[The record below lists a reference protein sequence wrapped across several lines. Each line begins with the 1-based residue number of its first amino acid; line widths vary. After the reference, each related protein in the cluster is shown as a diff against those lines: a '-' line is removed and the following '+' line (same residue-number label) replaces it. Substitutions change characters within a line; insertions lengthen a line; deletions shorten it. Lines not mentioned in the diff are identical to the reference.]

1 MGILRAICIS
11 EKRGV
16 RKTCVPAAR
25 LVADWG
31 IEGDAH
37 AGNWHRQVSLLSF
50 ERVEEFRARGAEIA
64 EGAFGENLL
73 VEGVDLRSLPVGTR
87 LRCGGALL
95 EITQVGKECHDRC
108 AIYHAMGD
116 CIMPREGVFARVL
129 EGGDIRTGDEVTVV
143 VRGKRPYQA
152 AVITLSDR
160 CSSGEREDEAGPAI
174 VQRLTEA
181 GYEVAET
188 LLLPDDGELLKS
200 HLIRLADQRQVDLIL
215 TTGGTGFAERDVTPE
230 ATLAVATRNAPGIAE
245 AMRAHSLAITPRA
258 MLSRGVSVIRK
269 RTLIINLPG
278 SPKACNE
285 CLDCVMDTLPHALNL
300 LRGGVTDCAAE

>member
-1 MGILRAICIS
+1 LGILKAICVS

-16 RKTCVPAAR
+16 QKTCVPAAR
-25 LVADWG
+25 LMADWG

-37 AGNWHRQVSLLSF
+37 AGSWHRQVSLLSYD
-50 ERVEEFRARGAEIA
+50 RVQEFRGRGAEVT

-73 VEGVDLRSLPVGTR
+73 VEGVDLRSLPVGTW

-95 EITQVGKECHDRC
+95 ELTQVGKECHNHC
-108 AIYHAMGD
+108 AIYHAVGD

-129 EGGDIRTGDEVTVV
+129 EGGDIKTGDEVTVV
-143 VRGKRPYQA
+143 ARGRRPYRA

-160 CSSGEREDEAGPAI
+160 CSRGEREDAAGPAV

-188 LLLPDDGELLKS
+188 LLLPDDGELLKR
-200 HLIRLADQRQVDLIL
+200 HLIWLADQRQVDLIL

-245 AMRAHSLAITPRA
+245 AMRAHSLAITPKA
-258 MLSRGVSVIRK
+258 MLSRGASVIRH

-278 SPKACNE
+278 SPRACNE
-285 CLDCVMDTLPHALNL
+285 CLDCLMGTLPHALDL
-300 LRGGVTDCAAE
+300 LRCGATDCAAD